1 MVEQNKRIAH
11 RFVEEVING
20 GNTRLLA
27 EIVSPD
33 HVSHLPLG
41 DHYGPEGVR
50 IDICGFRSAFPDLHL
65 TIESM
70 VGEADYVVYR
80 FVARGTHK
88 GPFMGVPPSG
98 RRIEVDGISMD
109 RLRDGQTI
117 ERWLQYDTVALLQQ
131 IGSASALSST

>member
-27 EIVSPD
+27 ELVSTD

-50 IDICGFRSAFPDLHL
+50 IDICGFRSAFPDLNL

-98 RRIEVDGISMD
+98 RRIEIDGISMD

-131 IGSASALSST
+131 IGSASALSSS